1 MGVSTPA
8 WQLSPTGL
16 PSTPSPLPAS
26 NGTNPHHSLESTLS
40 TQPPPRPPEDK
51 STRSPSLPP
60 SDQRS
65 PPSSRPP
72 PMMPSPPPMSP
83 TGNTLA
89 VPTTSPST
97 DTTTKPTSTS
107 LSSELLLDSA
117 APTKTPE
124 EPTSGTLSS
133 PARPLLPGLT
143 PSPSDL
149 DTLDARGTGARTE
162 ENASTSRLASSL
174 SASAQLARAVPTAKS
189 KCCIS
194 FFFLFPGVIA
204 VTTSF

>member
-83 TGNTLA
+83 SGNTLA
-89 VPTTSPST
+89 VPMTSPST
-97 DTTTKPTSTS
+97 DTTTRPTSTS

-124 EPTSGTLSS
+124 EPSLDTWSGTLSS

-162 ENASTSRLASSL
+162 ENASTSRPASSL
-174 SASAQLARAVPTAKS
+174 PASAQLARAEPTAKS
-189 KCCIS
+189 KCCINLP
-194 FFFLFPGVIA
+194 FDFPVLL
-204 VTTSF
+204 

>member
-72 PMMPSPPPMSP
+72 PMMPSQPP
-83 TGNTLA
+83 NQ
-89 VPTTSPST
+89 
-97 DTTTKPTSTS
+97 
-107 LSSELLLDSA
+107 
-117 APTKTPE
+117 
-124 EPTSGTLSS
+124 
-133 PARPLLPGLT
+133 LPRLCRRSFCWT
-143 PSPSDL
+143 QLHQRKHRRS
-149 DTLDARGTGARTE
+149 RHRT
-162 ENASTSRLASSL
+162 
-174 SASAQLARAVPTAKS
+174 Q
-189 KCCIS
+189 
-194 FFFLFPGVIA
+194 G
-204 VTTSF
+204 